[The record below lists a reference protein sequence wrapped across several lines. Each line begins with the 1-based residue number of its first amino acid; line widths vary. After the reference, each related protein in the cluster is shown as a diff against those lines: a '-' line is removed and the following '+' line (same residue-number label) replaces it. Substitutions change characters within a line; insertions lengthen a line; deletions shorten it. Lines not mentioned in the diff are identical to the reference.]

1 MLSGSDRRRILIV
14 LLILSVVVYIASATL
29 QNG

>member
-1 MLSGSDRRRILIV
+1 VSGSDRRRILIE